1 MIKDVIIH
9 DSGIGTVMEDPVVT
23 AAQIAFA
30 ARIKNSSEVSENT
43 KNAQSIAKAWRGAV
57 HTLDPDRF
65 QIEALVTPELDQKL
79 DILDTETACAYE
91 FKVSGKNAWAE
102 FYKDIV
108 KVIIW
113 NQKRKKNISCLVFI
127 TEEKYG
133 RPFLDAPMPLA
144 YILNMR
150 RRNSTTSPDYSR
162 AGLRVWRSPG
172 LRHNR
177 PIEILVEL

>member
-1 MIKDVIIH
+1 
-9 DSGIGTVMEDPVVT
+9 MEDPVVT

-30 ARIKNSSEVSENT
+30 ARIKNSSDVSQNT

-65 QIEALVTPELDQKL
+65 QIEALVTPELDQKI
-79 DILDTETACAYE
+79 DILDMETACAYE

-113 NQKRKKNISCLVFI
+113 NEKRKKKLSCLVLSQR
-127 TEEKYG
+127 KNMVG
-133 RPFLDAPMPLA
+133 RSS
-144 YILNMR
+144 MR
-150 RRNSTTSPDYSR
+150 QCHARTSSI
-162 AGLRVWRSPG
+162 WRKASAHRG
-172 LRHNR
+172 SFSNG
-177 PIEILVEL
+177 